1 MTIKSKKVAIVGT
14 RYANFAIEEEVF
26 ADLGVTIVSG
36 PGKDSED
43 IVAIAGDAE
52 IILAGAPPKFDRN
65 TLEKLSCRGIIRY
78 GVGTE
83 SVDLL
88 AAKDLGIWV
97 SRVADYGT
105 EAVATH
111 SVALALAAVRGIREA
126 DRVVQNGSWG
136 FADIKP
142 LHLPSALTVGVV
154 GTGRIGRHAAKQF
167 LGLGFNVITY
177 DIAPPKELPVGI
189 ELVSTLNELLRR
201 SDIVS
206 LHVPGSADGAP
217 LIGSAEFSLMKSGS
231 IIVNTSR
238 GSLIKSSSLIDAL
251 KNGLIR
257 TAALDV
263 FEREPVQIAD
273 FQEVATKII
282 FSPHMAW
289 YTEESEADLR
299 FKAATEAR
307 RILYGDRPLEI
318 VVEPSPE
325 KARARL

>member
-1 MTIKSKKVAIVGT
+1 MTMTPKKVAIIGT
-14 RYANFAIEEEVF
+14 RYANFSIEEEVF
-26 ADLGVTIVSG
+26 AGMGITIVSG
-36 PGKDSED
+36 PGRDSEN
-43 IVAIAGDAE
+43 IVEIAGDAE
-52 IILAGAPPKFDRN
+52 IILAGAPPKFDRQ
-65 TLEKLSCRGIIRY
+65 TLSNLGCRGIIRY

-111 SVALALAAVRGIREA
+111 SVALALTAFRGIREA
-126 DRVVQNGSWG
+126 DQVVQNGSWG
-136 FADIKP
+136 FADLKP
-142 LHLPSALTVGVV
+142 LHLPSAITVGVV

-167 LGLGFNVITY
+167 LGLGFKVLTY
-177 DIAPPKELPVGI
+177 DIAPPKDLPAEV
-189 ELVSTLNELLRR
+189 ELVPTLNELLRR

-206 LHVPGSADGAP
+206 LHVPGSADGSP
-217 LIGSAEFSLMKSGS
+217 LIGEAEFSLMKPGA
-231 IIVNTSR
+231 ILVNTSR
-238 GSLIKSSSLIDAL
+238 GSLINTSSLINAL

-263 FEREPVQIAD
+263 FEREPVQISD
-273 FQEVATKII
+273 FQEVTTKII

-307 RILYGDRPLEI
+307 RLLSGERPLEI

-325 KARARL
+325 KASSR